1 MANNNQL
8 TAQQRAALFGA
19 STRQHWQ
26 MIGKQEVTGGAQT
39 IQFRVPKARILRGM
53 KLWVEAKMKIKHSS
67 STSIALPSSVAP
79 SQLSRLIPVDFS
91 HGSRPIA
98 VAGDDLAFNHLL

>member
-1 MANNNQL
+1 MIRYISPSSATLSKASKDRKVKIMANSNQL

-53 KLWVEAKMKIKHSS
+53 KLWI
-67 STSIALPSSVAP
+67 
-79 SQLSRLIPVDFS
+79 
-91 HGSRPIA
+91 
-98 VAGDDLAFNHLL
+98 